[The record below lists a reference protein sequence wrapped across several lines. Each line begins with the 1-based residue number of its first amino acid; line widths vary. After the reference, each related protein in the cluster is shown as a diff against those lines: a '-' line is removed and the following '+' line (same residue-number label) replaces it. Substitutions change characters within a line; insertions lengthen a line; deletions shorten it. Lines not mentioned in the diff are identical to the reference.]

1 MLTSATVGES
11 DSGSDMESYGGLQEE
26 DDAEEGGERIFGLG
40 ELVEFWD
47 GTCVR
52 GYRTDSGQ
60 PAFVKRVE
68 GGGMYAIK
76 MVGSGRGKY
85 RQVAWRQLYKDGSF
99 NKSVFKEDGV
109 RVRGEARLKERAREE
124 AEAKIGEE
132 LRQTKRD
139 LNKVENQIKEQ
150 EIDIQNSMKRQE
162 IEARMAERERDKAE
176 RERLEKHKRQLKELG
191 KEREQDMEEKNRD
204 TRQVIRELRQ
214 ELHLQVEELQLGRQ
228 RKVQLE
234 EQVRKEQ
241 RQTERHK
248 TAGETWQAR
257 CKEKTDSCERVIV
270 LEGEVKSKT
279 RELATLGK
287 QNESTCKMLELEI
300 QDLVQK
306 RDQQVQVLSL
316 IFVCDLCLFHCLSS
330 PFVTL

>member
-1 MLTSATVGES
+1 LLISATVGES
-11 DSGSDMESYGGLQEE
+11 DSGSDMKGYGGLQED

-124 AEAKIGEE
+124 AEAKFGEQ

-139 LNKVENQIKEQ
+139 LNKVENQRKEQ

-214 ELHLQVEELQLGRQ
+214 ELQLKEEELQLARQ
-228 RKVQLE
+228 REVELQKKVI
-234 EQVRKEQ
+234 KERRLKE
-241 RQTERHK
+241 RQK
-248 TAGETWQAR
+248 TAGETLQAR
-257 CKEKTDSCERVIV
+257 FKEKTDSGERVII
-270 LEGEVKSKT
+270 LEGKVKAKT
-279 RELATLGK
+279 RELSTLQK
-287 QNESTCKMLELEI
+287 QYETTCETQEQEI
-300 QDLVQK
+300 QLLLQK
-306 RDQQVQVLSL
+306 RDLQAEVLSVCL
-316 IFVCDLCLFHCLSS
+316 YTLHNLFFVYCLF
-330 PFVTL
+330 